1 VAARLGSR
9 VLLAEPTADIEH
21 DLHDQFSKL
30 SAHKTVLFI
39 TQRLFS
45 VNTANRVS
53 FIAAGG
59 VAG

>member
-1 VAARLGSR
+1 M
-9 VLLAEPTADIEH
+9 LLAEPTANIEH
-21 DLHDQFSKL
+21 ELHDQFSKL

-39 TQRLFS
+39 TQRLSS
-45 VNTANRVS
+45 VTTANRVS